1 MSLPFIKKGKK
12 GSEIVLSGSL
22 YPMASLEQLKDEF
35 SGVIMDL
42 RQSGKDVVILLAPGQ
57 EDSAPEILNMAF
69 YLAGRARGKK

>member
-12 GSEIVLSGSL
+12 GVELVLSGSF
-22 YPMASLEQLKDEF
+22 YPAASLEQLKEEF
-35 SGVIMDL
+35 AGVIIDL
-42 RQSGKDVVILLAPGQ
+42 RQSGKDVVVLLAPGQ